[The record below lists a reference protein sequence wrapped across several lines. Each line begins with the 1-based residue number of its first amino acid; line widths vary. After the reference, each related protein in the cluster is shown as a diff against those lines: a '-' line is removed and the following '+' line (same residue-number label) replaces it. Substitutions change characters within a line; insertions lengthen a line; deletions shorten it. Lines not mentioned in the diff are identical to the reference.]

1 MEKMKKL
8 IIMFEGNDVSI
19 EVASKNINITK
30 DLVLFFKDKG
40 YNVKETT
47 IDMNLPGKS
56 ILDYEKMKYLD
67 YDYEELDKLSEEF
80 LFEC

>member
-1 MEKMKKL
+1 MNSVLKCKSDTNNSIEINGENEK
-8 IIMFEGNDVSI
+8 INIMFEGNDVSI

-56 ILDYEKMKYLD
+56 ILDYEK
-67 YDYEELDKLSEEF
+67 
-80 LFEC
+80 